1 MSAHKTTHELNV
13 YLDAN
18 TPGAVSLSE
27 LIKNQFVDGVIPPT
41 LTLIITIAPNHT
53 VAILDDVATANAGI
67 VTHVI
72 TCVIHEKSQLT
83 YQLKMTE
90 VSVPEQ
96 SVGTIVNKKLTFS
109 LVGQHAQAAVRCA
122 YMGTNNQLL
131 NIQTVQ
137 DHQAQ
142 HTTSSLIIKGVL
154 DNAAHIKAHNIIH
167 IHKGADRSNAEQTN
181 KNILLSSQA
190 GATSQPQLEIEAHDV
205 KCKHGAA
212 VSQLSPEH
220 LFYLQSRGLNTT
232 ASRDLLIQAFLV

>member
-27 LIKNQFVDGVIPPT
+27 LIKNQFVDCVIPPT

-109 LVGQHAQAAVRCA
+109 LVGQHAQ
-122 YMGTNNQLL
+122 
-131 NIQTVQ
+131 
-137 DHQAQ
+137 
-142 HTTSSLIIKGVL
+142 
-154 DNAAHIKAHNIIH
+154 
-167 IHKGADRSNAEQTN
+167 
-181 KNILLSSQA
+181 
-190 GATSQPQLEIEAHDV
+190 
-205 KCKHGAA
+205 
-212 VSQLSPEH
+212 
-220 LFYLQSRGLNTT
+220 
-232 ASRDLLIQAFLV
+232 